1 VPVIAAPRHLDDRY
15 DVTIVGAGPAGM
27 AAAVA
32 AREQGAERILLVDR
46 DGEPGGILRQCI
58 HSGFGLHAFSEDV
71 TGPEYA
77 HRYVERVLEG
87 DVDVLT
93 DAYVT
98 DVTRERRVKL
108 MSPTTG
114 VTTVDTGAVVIGT
127 GARERTRAQIRIPGQ
142 RPAGVMTAG
151 LAQKFVNLHGY
162 LPGKRVVILGSGDIG
177 LIMARRLTLEGVE
190 VRGVFEL
197 LPHANGLNRNVVQCL
212 DDFDI
217 PLHLSTT
224 VIDIHGHDRVERVTV
239 APVDE
244 DLQPIPERSW
254 DLDCDTVLLSVG
266 LIPDAELARQLQLSL
281 DQRTGG
287 PVVTSTYET
296 SLPGVFS
303 AGNNLHIND
312 LADWVSQE
320 ATVAGAAAADVALG
334 RTRARQDI
342 AVTPGT
348 NVRYV
353 VPHTLSTDLTQTVS
367 FRVKQPIYGDTI
379 VRIGEAHRRK
389 VRAVVPA
396 EMVTIKLGPKLLADY
411 AGETLR
417 VDAIPVDEAPDAGD
431 SEVTDDDGEA

>member
-1 VPVIAAPRHLDDRY
+1 
-15 DVTIVGAGPAGM
+15 M
-27 AAAVA
+27 
-32 AREQGAERILLVDR
+32 
-46 DGEPGGILRQCI
+46 
-58 HSGFGLHAFSEDV
+58 
-71 TGPEYA
+71 
-77 HRYVERVLEG
+77 
-87 DVDVLT
+87 
-93 DAYVT
+93 
-98 DVTRERRVKL
+98 
-108 MSPTTG
+108 
-114 VTTVDTGAVVIGT
+114 
-127 GARERTRAQIRIPGQ
+127 
-142 RPAGVMTAG
+142 
-151 LAQKFVNLHGY
+151 
-162 LPGKRVVILGSGDIG
+162 
-177 LIMARRLTLEGVE
+177 
-190 VRGVFEL
+190 
-197 LPHANGLNRNVVQCL
+197 
-212 DDFDI
+212 
-217 PLHLSTT
+217 
-224 VIDIHGHDRVERVTV
+224 
-239 APVDE
+239 
-244 DLQPIPERSW
+244 
-254 DLDCDTVLLSVG
+254 
-266 LIPDAELARQLQLSL
+266 IPDAELARQLQLSL

-411 AGETLR
+411 AGATLR

>member
-1 VPVIAAPRHLDDRY
+1 MPVTAETRHLDDRY
-15 DVTIVGAGPAGM
+15 DVTVIGSGPAGL
-27 AAAVA
+27 AAAVS

-46 DGEPGGILRQCI
+46 DAEPGGILRQCI
-58 HSGFGLHAFSEDV
+58 HSGFGLQAFSEDV

-77 HRYVERVLEG
+77 HRYVERVLER

-108 MSPTTG
+108 MSPNTG
-114 VTTVDTGAVVIGT
+114 VTTVESGAVVIGT
-127 GARERTRAQIRIPGQ
+127 GARERTRAQVRIPGE

-151 LAQKFVNLHGY
+151 LAQKMVNLHGY
-162 LPGKRVVILGSGDIG
+162 LPGRRVVILGSGDIG

-190 VRGVFEL
+190 VLGVFEL
-197 LPHANGLNRNVVQCL
+197 LPHPSGLGRNVVQCL
-212 DDFDI
+212 DDFGI

-224 VIDIHGHDRVERVTV
+224 VIDIHGHDRVDRVTV
-239 APVDE
+239 APVGE
-244 DLQPIPERSW
+244 DLQPLPERSW
-254 DLDCDTVLLSVG
+254 DIDCDTVLLSVG

-320 ATVAGAAAADVALG
+320 AAVAGGAAADVALG
-334 RTRARQDI
+334 RVRARQDI

-353 VPHTLSTDLTQTVS
+353 TPHTLSTSLTQTVS

-379 VRIGEAHRRK
+379 LRIGEAHRRK

-396 EMVTIKLGPKLLADY
+396 EMVTIKLGPKLLEAF

-417 VDAIPVDEAPDAGD
+417 VDAIPAERSDDAGPD
-431 SEVTDDDGEA
+431 TDEEE

>member
-1 VPVIAAPRHLDDRY
+1 MPVTAEPRHLDDRY
-15 DVTIVGAGPAGM
+15 DVTVIGAGPAGL
-27 AAAVA
+27 AAAVS

-46 DGEPGGILRQCI
+46 DAEPGGILRQCI

-77 HRYVERVLEG
+77 HRYVERVLER

-98 DVTRERRVKL
+98 DVSRELRVKL
-108 MSPTTG
+108 MSPNTG
-114 VTTVDTGAVVIGT
+114 VTTVESGAVVIGT
-127 GARERTRAQIRIPGQ
+127 GARERTRAQVRIPGE

-151 LAQKFVNLHGY
+151 LAQKMVNLHGY
-162 LPGKRVVILGSGDIG
+162 LPGRRVVILGSGDIG

-190 VRGVFEL
+190 VLGVFEL
-197 LPHANGLNRNVVQCL
+197 LPHPSGLGRNVVQCL
-212 DDFDI
+212 DDFGI

-224 VIDIHGHDRVERVTV
+224 VIDIHGHDRVDRVTV
-239 APVDE
+239 APVDD
-244 DLQPIPERSW
+244 DLQPLPDQGW
-254 DLDCDTVLLSVG
+254 DIDCDTVLLSVG

-320 ATVAGAAAADVALG
+320 AAVAGAAAADVALA
-334 RTRARQDI
+334 RVRARQDI

-353 VPHTLSTDLTQTVS
+353 TPHTLSTSLTQTVS

-379 VRIGEAHRRK
+379 LRIGEAHRRK

-396 EMVTIKLGPKLLADY
+396 EMVTIKLGPKLLEAF

-417 VDAIPVDEAPDAGD
+417 VDAIPAERFQDAGAD
-431 SEVTDDDGEA
+431 TDEEE